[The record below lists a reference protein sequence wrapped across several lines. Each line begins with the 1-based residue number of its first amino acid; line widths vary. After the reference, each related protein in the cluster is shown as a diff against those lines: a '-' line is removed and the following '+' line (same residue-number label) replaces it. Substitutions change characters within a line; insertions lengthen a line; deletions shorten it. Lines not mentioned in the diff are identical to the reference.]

1 MFVFLIK
8 DMNLLHHLISK
19 VKCVLKQVAN
29 VCYTNND
36 RFFSVADTSETRI
49 YDFPVCLI
57 QRSMVVNE

>member
-29 VCYTNND
+29 VFYTNND
-36 RFFSVADTSETRI
+36 NFFLSLTHLR
-49 YDFPVCLI
+49 LG
-57 QRSMVVNE
+57 SMIFQYV